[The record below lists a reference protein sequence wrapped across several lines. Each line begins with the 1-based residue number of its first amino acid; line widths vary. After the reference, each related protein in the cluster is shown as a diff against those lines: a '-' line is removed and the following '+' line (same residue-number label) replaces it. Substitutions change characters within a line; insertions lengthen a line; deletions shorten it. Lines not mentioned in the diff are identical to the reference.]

1 MMNRRTLSLALACA
15 LSLSLLTACG
25 GKGNDASTSGSGDL
39 SGSVSGSVS
48 SSADSS
54 LPDGSAPDPSQPDGS
69 APDAAQPEQPP
80 AETALTLNKTDFTLS
95 KAGATY
101 RLRAQ
106 TALSSTITF
115 ASSDEAVATVDA
127 KGVVTAVAPGTAV
140 ITVTQGEATAQ
151 CTVRCSWKTAAE
163 LPAPQPAESAKPSAP
178 SQDKLPAQS
187 VSLSDFFKKIEKDYE
202 MPFME
207 EVSGDTLS
215 SFYDGLSDIK
225 TEQCHVYVCGMNPS
239 PAGDVALIQVSD
251 SKDVDAVKAI
261 LQARINYMVGDGN
274 GPGGAWYPEPTEMW
288 ENCSR
293 IVTHGNYVMLV
304 VSDSC
309 DDIVSDFNA
318 QF

>member
-15 LSLSLLTACG
+15 LSLSLLTACD

-54 LPDGSAPDPSQPDGS
+54 LPDGSAPDQSQPDGS
-69 APDAAQPEQPP
+69 APDASQPAQPP

-151 CTVRCSWKTAAE
+151 CTVRCSW
-163 LPAPQPAESAKPSAP
+163 
-178 SQDKLPAQS
+178 
-187 VSLSDFFKKIEKDYE
+187 
-202 MPFME
+202 
-207 EVSGDTLS
+207 
-215 SFYDGLSDIK
+215 
-225 TEQCHVYVCGMNPS
+225 
-239 PAGDVALIQVSD
+239 
-251 SKDVDAVKAI
+251 
-261 LQARINYMVGDGN
+261 
-274 GPGGAWYPEPTEMW
+274 
-288 ENCSR
+288 
-293 IVTHGNYVMLV
+293 
-304 VSDSC
+304 
-309 DDIVSDFNA
+309 
-318 QF
+318 

>member
-54 LPDGSAPDPSQPDGS
+54 LPDVSAPDQSQPDGS

-163 LPAPQPAESAKPSAP
+163 LPAPKPSA
-178 SQDKLPAQS
+178 PAQS

-202 MPFME
+202 LPFME
-207 EVSGDTLS
+207 EVSGDALS
-215 SFYDGLSDIK
+215 SLYAGLSDIK
-225 TEQCHVYVCGMNPS
+225 TEQCRVYACGMNPS
-239 PAGDVALIQVSD
+239 PVGDVALIQVSD

-288 ENCSR
+288 ESCSR